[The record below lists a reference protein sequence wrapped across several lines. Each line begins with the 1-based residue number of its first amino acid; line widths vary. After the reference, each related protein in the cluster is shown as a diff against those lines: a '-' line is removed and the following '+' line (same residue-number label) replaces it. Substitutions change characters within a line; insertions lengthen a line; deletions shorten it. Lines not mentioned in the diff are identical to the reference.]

1 MYVVALLLASTFA
14 LCGLATPLVE
24 GPTPA
29 FKNEVISLHNKARAH
44 YGARPVTWN
53 DALYPATLQ
62 WANACKFQH
71 SQSGGKYGE
80 NLFAASG
87 NNVNFAQSIN
97 GWMSESAKYNYNN
110 PVFSSATGHFTQV
123 VWKSTNQ
130 VACAMVDCRAGTIFG
145 QASKYTV
152 CRYSP
157 PGNFQGQFAQ
167 NVGRPV
173 GTKGT
178 DEQVVLMTVD

>member
-123 VWKSTNQ
+123 VWKSTTQ
-130 VACAMVDCRAGTIFG
+130 VACALVDCRAGTIFG

-173 GTKGT
+173 GTKET
-178 DEQVVLMTVD
+178 DDQVVLMTLD